1 MEPPWMQGGG
11 ENLWHDPGGGRRGYG
26 RLMDQATMHHREH
39 YGQNQAYQ
47 PWQQGRQAGVPR
59 PMKLEFP
66 RFNGGDLT
74 PWIYKAIQ
82 YFHYYQVQDAEK
94 VMNASYHLND
104 DALIWFQDSEH
115 TINFWDEFVR
125 TILLRFG
132 PASYDNP
139 MESLTKLKHTTVVIA
154 YKGQFE
160 SVSNRIRNFSD
171 MHKLSCF
178 MSGLK
183 DEIRLA
189 VKMQGPKNLSEA
201 YALAKIQEEHLATCK
216 RSQRPQYE
224 VNKSNWSQQ
233 NPMQSN
239 ARVESKGMESRQ
251 LNIRPPLPVQKL
263 TSV

>member
-1 MEPPWMQGGG
+1 MDENQWNLHGCKSRDG
-11 ENLWHDPGGGRRGYG
+11 ENPWHDPGGGRRGYG
-26 RLMDQATMHHREH
+26 RPREQATMHHREQ

-47 PWQQGRQAGVPR
+47 PWQQGRQAIAPR

-66 RFNGGDLT
+66 RFKGGDPT
-74 PWIYKAIQ
+74 SWIYIEIQ

-94 VMNASYHLND
+94 VMHASYHLDD

-115 TINFWDEFVR
+115 AINCWDEFVR

-132 PASYDNP
+132 PASYDDP
-139 MESLTKLKHTTVVIA
+139 MESLTKLKHSTTVIA

-160 SVSNRIRNFSD
+160 SISNRIRNLSD

-189 VKMQGPKNLSEA
+189 VKMQGPRNLSEA
-201 YALAKIQEEHLATCK
+201 YALAKIQEEYLTTCK
-216 RSQRPQYE
+216 RS
-224 VNKSNWSQQ
+224 
-233 NPMQSN
+233 
-239 ARVESKGMESRQ
+239 
-251 LNIRPPLPVQKL
+251 
-263 TSV
+263 

>member
-1 MEPPWMQGGG
+1 
-11 ENLWHDPGGGRRGYG
+11 
-26 RLMDQATMHHREH
+26 
-39 YGQNQAYQ
+39 
-47 PWQQGRQAGVPR
+47 
-59 PMKLEFP
+59 MKLDFP
-66 RFNGGDLT
+66 RFKEGDPT
-74 PWIYKAIQ
+74 SCIYKAIQ

-115 TINFWDEFVR
+115 TINCWDEFVR

-132 PASYDNP
+132 TASYDNP